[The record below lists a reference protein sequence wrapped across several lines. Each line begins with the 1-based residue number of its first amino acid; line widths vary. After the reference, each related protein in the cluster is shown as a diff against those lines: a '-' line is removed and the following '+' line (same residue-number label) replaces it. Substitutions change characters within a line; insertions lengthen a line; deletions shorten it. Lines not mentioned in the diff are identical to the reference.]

1 MTVNGRSPAPYEVLK
16 SRDALVEAAK
26 LNQRILILLDDAGS
40 DSTMDPKRN
49 SQKAAEY
56 AQVALSL
63 STYALAVDRWS
74 P

>member
-1 MTVNGRSPAPYEVLK
+1 VTVNGRSPAPYEVLK
-16 SRDALVEAAK
+16 SRDALLEAAK
-26 LNQRILILLDDAGS
+26 LNQTALDLLDTDLEEAG
-40 DSTMDPKRN
+40 
-49 SQKAAEY
+49 KA